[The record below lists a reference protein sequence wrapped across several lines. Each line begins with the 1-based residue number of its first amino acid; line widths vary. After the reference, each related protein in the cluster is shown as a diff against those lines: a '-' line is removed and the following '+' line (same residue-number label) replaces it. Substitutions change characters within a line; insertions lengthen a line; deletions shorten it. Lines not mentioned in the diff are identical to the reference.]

1 MVKLRYIVVLLSILF
16 LFQAHYNDIQIKYPA
31 YFPEPLYSFEKNK
44 LDTSVISLGRRLFYD
59 PIFSSDSSI
68 SCANCHSPFSA
79 FAHTDHALSHGINDS
94 IGHRNAPGL
103 FNLAWQKNFMW
114 DGAVHH
120 LDMQPLSP
128 IHSSIE
134 MNETLAHIIEKL
146 SKNEKYTTLFANC
159 FHDSIIKSEYILKS
173 LAQFQLT
180 LISYNA
186 KYDLVKQNKTDFN
199 EKEKRGYN
207 IFKQNCNH
215 CHQEPLFS
223 NYKFANNG
231 IGLDPDLK
239 DIGRQKI
246 TKLKEDSL
254 LFKIPSLRNIGFT
267 YPYMHDGRFKTL
279 KEVIDHYCDH
289 IEISPTTDLFLNKKI
304 NLSKNERVELVSFLH
319 TLNDTSFVFN
329 KKHHYP
335 N

>member
-1 MVKLRYIVVLLSILF
+1 MIKSRFTIVIISTVFLLQAKYNKIHVK
-16 LFQAHYNDIQIKYPA
+16 
-31 YFPEPLYSFEKNK
+31 FPSHFPQPTYSFENNPF
-44 LDTSVISLGRRLFYD
+44 DTSIISLGRRLFYD
-59 PIFSSDSSI
+59 PVFSSDSTI
-68 SCANCHSPFSA
+68 SCASCHSPYSA

-94 IGHRNAPGL
+94 MGHRNAPGL

-114 DGAVHH
+114 DGAIHH

-128 IHSSIE
+128 IHNSKE
-134 MNETLAHIIEKL
+134 MNETLVHIIEKI
-146 SKNEKYTTLFANC
+146 SQNKKYMRLFKSC

-180 LISYNA
+180 LISCNS
-186 KYDLVKQNKTDFN
+186 KYDLVKQSKIDFN

-215 CHQEPLFS
+215 CHQEPLFT

-231 IGLDPDLK
+231 IGMDNYLK
-239 DIGRQKI
+239 DLGRQKI
-246 TKLKEDSL
+246 TKLKKDSL
-254 LFKIPSLRNIGFT
+254 LFKIPSLRNLGFT
-267 YPYMHDGRFKTL
+267 FPYMHDGRFQSL
-279 KEVIDHYCDH
+279 KEVIEHYCDH
-289 IEISPTTDLFLNKKI
+289 IEISATTDLFLHKKI

-319 TLNDTSFVFN
+319 TLNDTSFIFN